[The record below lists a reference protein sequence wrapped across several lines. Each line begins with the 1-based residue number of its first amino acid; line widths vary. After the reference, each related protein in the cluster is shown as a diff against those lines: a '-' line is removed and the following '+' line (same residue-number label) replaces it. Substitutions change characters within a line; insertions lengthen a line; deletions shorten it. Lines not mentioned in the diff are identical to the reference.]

1 MTAAA
6 DGQRQLVFINNHVNG
21 VFVFVNHDAAYFG
34 RRQRIHHELCW
45 LRRPQYDV
53 DAFAGQ
59 FVAHGVN
66 TGAAHADTSTLRVD
80 ALVVGFNGNF
90 GALAGVAC
98 YFADFQQAVRNF
110 RHFVGV
116 EFGQEVAAGTAQNDL
131 FAAGIA
137 DFVHTQEEGADAVA
151 AAEVFARNHFFA
163 RNQCVKFAC
172 DNFNDDAVAL
182 DAFYR
187 TGNDVFFRSEE
198 LVQVLLALRIADAL
212 QDDLF
217 GSLRGLASEAFV
229 WQLLFV
235 VFADLDGGAGN
246 FFLDFLDGFFYVG
259 VGVVF
264 IGNNQPAA
272 EGLVFAGIAV
282 DFDAHVHVLAVGFF
296 LGSSREGEFK
306 GLEYDFRFNVFF
318 TCQRFGQL

>member
-1 MTAAA
+1 M
-6 DGQRQLVFINNHVNG
+6 
-21 VFVFVNHDAAYFG
+21 
-34 RRQRIHHELCW
+34 
-45 LRRPQYDV
+45 
-53 DAFAGQ
+53 
-59 FVAHGVN
+59 
-66 TGAAHADTSTLRVD
+66 
-80 ALVVGFNGNF
+80 
-90 GALAGVAC
+90 
-98 YFADFQQAVRNF
+98 
-110 RHFVGV
+110 
-116 EFGQEVAAGTAQNDL
+116 

-163 RNQCVKFAC
+163 RNQCVEFAC
-172 DNFNDDAVAL
+172 DDFNDDAVAL
-182 DAFYR
+182 NTFYR
-187 TGNDVFFRSEE
+187 TGNDVLFRSEE

-212 QDDLF
+212 QDNLF

-246 FFLDFLDGFFYVG
+246 FFLDFLDGFFYIR

-306 GLEYDFRFNVFF
+306 GFEYDFRFNVFF